1 MAGTEPLYRLVIFDE
16 IDDPKPVRDLFVE
29 ATGTHPTDAAQWV
42 ARVPGVWPKPLDE
55 ATSRTLLDGLFE
67 LEIAAEAWR
76 VDAFPELGTP
86 RTVHAGSC
94 EEGGFRVLGLRGEPT
109 HWVPWD
115 KFELISAGFHR
126 VRGRIPRHLPP
137 SWITGINSG
146 ARLLLGRNP
155 ARPRKARALR
165 VPRDPMPEVV
175 LIRKDPRVTFRV
187 IAGQMNY
194 SYLGDRLKSSSAEN
208 FPLFLADVCSRASS
222 AYLTYPTRD
231 MLAGEATED
240 DVFPDSQS
248 LLDYSLHRLLWSWYR
263 RDGEA
268 RARGDGPGTDEE

>member
-1 MAGTEPLYRLVIFDE
+1 MDGTEPLYRLVVFDE
-16 IDDPKPVRDLFVE
+16 LDDIKPVRDLFVA
-29 ATGTHPTDAAQWV
+29 ATGSHPTDAAQWV

-55 ATSRTLLDGLFE
+55 ATTRKLLDGLYE
-67 LEIAAEAWR
+67 MEIAAEAWR
-76 VDAFPELGTP
+76 VDAFPDLGTT
-86 RTVHAGSC
+86 RTIHAASC
-94 EEGGFRVLGLRGEPT
+94 EEAGFRVTGLRSEPT

-115 KFELISAGFHR
+115 KFELISAGLIEAEDEFR
-126 VRGRIPRHLPP
+126 DVSPP
-137 SWITGINSG
+137 SWISGINAG
-146 ARLLLGRNP
+146 ARLFTGRNP
-155 ARPRKARALR
+155 ARARKTRAMR

-187 IAGQMNY
+187 VAGQMNY
-194 SYLGDRLKSSSAEN
+194 SYLGERLKPSSAEN
-208 FPLFLADVCSRASS
+208 FPLFLADLCARAKS

-231 MLAGEATED
+231 LLAGQACED

-268 RARGDGPGTDEE
+268 RARGETEGD